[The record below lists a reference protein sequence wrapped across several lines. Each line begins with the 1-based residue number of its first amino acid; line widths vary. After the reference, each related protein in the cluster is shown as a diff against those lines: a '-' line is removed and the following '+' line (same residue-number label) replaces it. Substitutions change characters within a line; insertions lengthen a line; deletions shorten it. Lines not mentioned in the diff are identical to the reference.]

1 MSDDRTCVQDTQ
13 IPSISNQPKKKKKH
27 KKNKNKQNPTN
38 HLAIGFATAEND

>member
-1 MSDDRTCVQDTQ
+1 MTEHVSRTHKSLAFQ
-13 IPSISNQPKKKKKH
+13 ISQKKKKKH